1 MIEGPQGPVSQASL
15 RRRLALSHPIAGMML
30 DSRSDLLSTATWLA
44 IFAAV
49 VVGCDGGRPDAPRAA
64 AKSRLRA
71 LQGTQQNALFNSIR
85 SQLRTFAEDTQTDL
99 RPPTVVLDS
108 RTSSDGEEVEA
119 MIVRRPDSVDQ
130 LANLL
135 VNRRGNGRF
144 RANVRPGDIV
154 KYYNLPDSESLQRIR
169 ETGEADIITFDS
181 QDLVVAQVLSDD
193 ELLIEG
199 GFLAEITVPY
209 KIEIWRYVDDRMDEI
224 QRRWTAYAKRR
235 EPPLGWQ
242 PSPDEAAIAQ
252 LTERL
257 NQWLRQARRAGKSED
272 SGAADWARPAL
283 LATLPEVLTKD
294 EKLVPL
300 LTDKRLR
307 DGYFE
312 PYESRLIQGTTWRRD
327 VADWARG
334 GDASPV
340 GVARSLFDWTVRNV
354 QLVPKDEAMP
364 RWPWE
369 LMLHGKASA
378 AGRAW
383 VFAGLCR
390 QRNLTA
396 VVVSVPTAD
405 SGNRLLV
412 GVLDGDSLR
421 LFDPTLGLPLP
432 GAEPGSVAT
441 LAEITADETLLRRL
455 DLPDSPYPLDAEGV
469 AQATLSVVAS
479 PLEVTRRAARLSGR
493 LTGADSLALGVDV
506 DAVAARLAAAREREV
521 TLWSW
526 PFETLQRKLTTGPPE
541 RRRAVRDFL
550 PLAWRPHLW
559 KGRLLH
565 FRGDKREADASR
577 DALAEAV
584 DDHRAALSEYMDR
597 SVRPKSSILAK
608 IAGEK
613 QKIYRDAKSLATL
626 WLATLRYDEGAYDV
640 AKRWLENAALSAEAA
655 ESLQVSVRYN
665 LARADEA
672 LGDLEAAIEKLEAS
686 EGPQRHGD
694 RLRAARLKE
703 RLAEQAEAES
713 DSPLEEQAAP

>member
-1 MIEGPQGPVSQASL
+1 M
-15 RRRLALSHPIAGMML
+15 
-30 DSRSDLLSTATWLA
+30 
-44 IFAAV
+44 
-49 VVGCDGGRPDAPRAA
+49 
-64 AKSRLRA
+64 
-71 LQGTQQNALFNSIR
+71 
-85 SQLRTFAEDTQTDL
+85 
-99 RPPTVVLDS
+99 
-108 RTSSDGEEVEA
+108 
-119 MIVRRPDSVDQ
+119 
-130 LANLL
+130 

-154 KYYNLPDSESLQRIR
+154 KYYNLPDRESLQRIK

-199 GFLAEITVPY
+199 GFTGEITAPY
-209 KIEIWRYVDDRMDEI
+209 KIEVWRYVDNRMDEI

-235 EPPLGWQ
+235 EPPLGWH

-283 LATLPEVLTKD
+283 LATLPEALTKD
-294 EKLVPL
+294 EKLAPL
-300 LTDKRLR
+300 LTDKQLR

-312 PYESRLIQGTTWRRD
+312 PYDSRLIQGATWRRD

-340 GVARSLFDWTVRNV
+340 GVALSLFDWTVRNV
-354 QLVPKDEAMP
+354 QLVPKDEALP

-396 VVVSVPTAD
+396 AVVTVPTAV
-405 SGNRLLV
+405 SGERLLV
-412 GVLDGDSLR
+412 GVLDGDNLH

-432 GAEPGSVAT
+432 GAGPESVAT
-441 LAEITADETLLRRL
+441 LAEIAADETLLRRL
-455 DLPDSPYPLDAEGV
+455 DLPDSPYPLDAEGA
-469 AQATLSVVAS
+469 AQATPSVVAS
-479 PLEVTRRAARLSGR
+479 PLEITRRAARLSGR
-493 LTGADSLALGVDV
+493 LTGDDSLALAVDV
-506 DAVAARLAAAREREV
+506 DAVAGRLAAVAGEREV

-526 PFETLQRKLTTGPPE
+526 PFETLQRKLTTGPSE

-550 PLAWRPHLW
+550 PVAWRPHLW

-565 FRGDKREADASR
+565 FRGEKREADAKR

-584 DDHRAALSEYMDR
+584 DDHRAALGEYMHP
-597 SVRPKSSILAK
+597 SVRPKSSVLDEV
-608 IAGEK
+608 AGEK

-626 WLATLRYDEGAYDV
+626 WLATLVHDEGAYDV
-640 AKRWLENAALSAEAA
+640 AKRWLENAALSAAAA
-655 ESLQVSVRYN
+655 ESLQPSVRYN
-665 LARADEA
+665 VARADEA

-703 RLAEQAEAES
+703 RLAEQVEAES
-713 DSPLEEQAAP
+713 DSPTEEQAAP